1 MDLLTSAMTAVERL
15 LFYQSIPIEAACQTT
30 VLFSRPCSSSSR
42 AHHDHAKDNDEDE
55 EDTAAAAA
63 AAWPQHGAINFD
75 HVVLRYRPGLPVVLS
90 HVSLA
95 IRGGD
100 KVGIC
105 GRTGAGK
112 SSLLTALFRMAEIE
126 SGSIS
131 IDGISIHEMPLRQ
144 LRRALAVIPQDPVL
158 FSGTLRENLDPFH
171 EMADAEIIQVLAQID
186 FIVDDEDT
194 RDETTTEAGAH
205 EKKRDIMTRIRIAEN
220 GANLSVGQRQLVC
233 IARALLRKS
242 KIIMMDEATANV
254 DLTTDQTIQTTMRT
268 AFQDETVLTIA
279 HRVDTILHC
288 DRIAV
293 LEQGQ
298 VVEYDTPQALLDDTT
313 SAFYG
318 LVQQARLI

>member
-1 MDLLTSAMTAVERL
+1 
-15 LFYQSIPIEAACQTT
+15 
-30 VLFSRPCSSSSR
+30 
-42 AHHDHAKDNDEDE
+42 
-55 EDTAAAAA
+55 
-63 AAWPQHGAINFD
+63 
-75 HVVLRYRPGLPVVLS
+75 
-90 HVSLA
+90 
-95 IRGGD
+95 
-100 KVGIC
+100 
-105 GRTGAGK
+105 
-112 SSLLTALFRMAEIE
+112 
-126 SGSIS
+126 
-131 IDGISIHEMPLRQ
+131 
-144 LRRALAVIPQDPVL
+144 
-158 FSGTLRENLDPFH
+158 
-171 EMADAEIIQVLAQID
+171 
-186 FIVDDEDT
+186 
-194 RDETTTEAGAH
+194 
-205 EKKRDIMTRIRIAEN
+205 
-220 GANLSVGQRQLVC
+220 VGQRQLVC